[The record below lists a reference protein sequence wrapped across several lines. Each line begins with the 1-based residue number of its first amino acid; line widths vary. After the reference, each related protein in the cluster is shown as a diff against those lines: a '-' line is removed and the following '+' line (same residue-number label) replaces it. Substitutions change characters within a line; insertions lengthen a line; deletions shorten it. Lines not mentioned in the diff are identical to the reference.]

1 MPPPSAAIDIAAPAS
16 RVWEVLLALPEYP
29 AWAPFTVALRAGR
42 VAAGERLEVDVQM
55 APGAALQTQVMT
67 VTAAAPPRLAWTF
80 TLLSPLLLH
89 AEREQLVT
97 PTGAATC
104 RYSTSDT
111 MRGLLAPLVL
121 ALYGASI
128 ARGFEALAAALKA
141 RAEAGQQ

>member
-1 MPPPSAAIDIAAPAS
+1 
-16 RVWEVLLALPEYP
+16 VLLAFSEYP
-29 AWAPFTVALRAGR
+29 SWAPFTVALRAR
-42 VAAGERLEVDVQM
+42 ALAAGERLEVDVQM
-55 APGAALQTQVMT
+55 TPGAALQTQVMT

-104 RYSTSDT
+104 RYSTSDA
-111 MRGLLAPLVL
+111 MSGLLAPLVL
-121 ALYGASI
+121 ALYGGSI
-128 ARGFEALAAALKA
+128 TRGFEGLAAALKA